1 MDEKHNYAVE
11 SLFTGNGFNTRLMEV
26 EKARKEKIKNQLIF
40 GGLILTARII
50 IGILGC
56 SILTFIIL
64 FFVDSGFSY
73 ILASLVSSGVIYGLM
88 RGIDWAKSRIDVFVR
103 KYNNLL
109 FYLRKDAIEGFV
121 KIIFPNA
128 EQIIF
133 EPQISSKNQMQPI
146 LANMFYNKLYK
157 YTEKNTLSFTINKRP
172 FYMADVEPV
181 YILNSQKESIEIDK
195 FIDRYDR
202 RTVSYFKAIVYQMEY
217 EKENLNSDL
226 LTVMIPKKAAP
237 SPTKKIRE
245 DRKTI
250 TVSKDYPR
258 LELLSRDKR
267 KPERFIQRGFEEYS
281 VENMEIEDNFYVF
294 TNNEN
299 ASRKLLS
306 YRFMEK
312 IVEITSPK
320 KEEISQPKV
329 VQLLLGNQENTPN
342 LWMQFTNI
350 TRQNNKPLQKFTVV
364 TTNKNLTFFE
374 LTGEKSCKLDNFLHN
389 FQELEKILSSII
401 TALNIV
407 PTTGN

>member
-1 MDEKHNYAVE
+1 LPD
-11 SLFTGNGFNTRLMEV
+11 
-26 EKARKEKIKNQLIF
+26 
-40 GGLILTARII
+40 
-50 IGILGC
+50 
-56 SILTFIIL
+56 
-64 FFVDSGFSY
+64 
-73 ILASLVSSGVIYGLM
+73 
-88 RGIDWAKSRIDVFVR
+88 
-103 KYNNLL
+103 
-109 FYLRKDAIEGFV
+109 
-121 KIIFPNA
+121 A

-133 EPQISSKNQMQPI
+133 EPQISSRNQMQPI
-146 LANMFYNKLYK
+146 LASLFYNKLYK

-195 FIDRYDR
+195 FVDRYDR
-202 RTVSYFKAIVYQMEY
+202 RIVCYFKGVVYQMEY
-217 EKENLNSDL
+217 EKENLNSDF

-237 SPTKKIRE
+237 SPIKKIRE
-245 DRKTI
+245 DRKTM

-267 KPERFIQRGFEEYS
+267 SPERFMQRGFEEYS

-312 IVEITSPK
+312 IVEMISPK
-320 KEEISQPKV
+320 KEEISQPKLV
-329 VQLLLGNQENTPN
+329 KLLLGNQENTPN
-342 LWMQFTNI
+342 FWMQFINI
-350 TRQNNKPLQKFTVV
+350 TRQNNKPFQKFTVI

-389 FQELEKILSSII
+389 FQELENILSSII

-407 PTTGN
+407 PTNGN